1 MDPRRGIGS
10 EARIDHMRR
19 VVASSE
25 RMVVLLGDQYLSR
38 LWCVYE
44 LSEFVLLHRKSL
56 EGRLLVIGLDW
67 PAWWNPINWFRDPTL
82 SKAER
87 RMVARFSCR
96 LARCERTADR
106 QHILAEIRKGWGSE
120 ESFDVWM
127 QDSMEQVLLW
137 SKRE

>member
-1 MDPRRGIGS
+1 MDPRRGISS
-10 EARIDHMRR
+10 EARIAQMKR
-19 VVASSE
+19 VVNTSQQ
-25 RMVVLLGDQYLSR
+25 MVVLLGDQYLSR

-67 PAWWNPINWFRDPTL
+67 PAWWNPINWFRTPTL

-87 RMVARFSCR
+87 RMIARFSCR
-96 LARCERTADR
+96 RARCERTADR
-106 QHILAEIRKGWGSE
+106 QRLLAEIRKGWGSE

>member
-1 MDPRRGIGS
+1 
-10 EARIDHMRR
+10 MRR

-25 RMVVLLGDQYLSR
+25 RMIVLMGEQYLLR

-67 PAWWNPINWFRDPTL
+67 PAWWNPLSWLRTPTL

-87 RMVARFSCR
+87 RMIARFSCR
-96 LARCERTADR
+96 AARGEKTADR

>member
-1 MDPRRGIGS
+1 MRRG
-10 EARIDHMRR
+10 A
-19 VVASSE
+19 AASE
-25 RMVVLLGDQYLSR
+25 RMVVLMGDQYLSR

-56 EGRLLVIGLDW
+56 EGRLRVIGLDW
-67 PAWWNPINWFRDPTL
+67 PAWWNPINWFREPTL
-82 SKAER
+82 SAAEK
-87 RMVARFSCR
+87 RMITRFSCR
-96 LARCERTADR
+96 IARCERTADR

-120 ESFDVWM
+120 EAFDVWM